1 MPRGVIEY
9 VNPHF
14 TPVTGY
20 SAAEAVGRT
29 PAILRSGQN
38 PPSTYRDL
46 WVTIGSGRPWT
57 GELHNRRKDGGLYW
71 SLMTISPIRSP
82 TGEIT
87 HFVGVG
93 EDVTELKE
101 AHARAERLAL

>member
-1 MPRGVIEY
+1 
-9 VNPHF
+9 
-14 TPVTGY
+14 
-20 SAAEAVGRT
+20 
-29 PAILRSGQN
+29 
-38 PPSTYRDL
+38 
-46 WVTIGSGRPWT
+46 
-57 GELHNRRKDGGLYW
+57 
-71 SLMTISPIRSP
+71 MTISPIRSP